1 MADTDKQISA
11 LPAAT
16 SVDDASLFVME
27 QQGDA
32 MSVSGALIKSF
43 AVNSVAPQVQE
54 AQEAAEDVQR
64 RYLENLMEK
73 GVQIIENNVKILENG
88 YQYEICAEASGIQQ
102 IGFSRPVQPE
112 SGERAR

>member
-32 MSVSGALIKSF
+32 MSVSGALIK
-43 AVNSVAPQVQE
+43 
-54 AQEAAEDVQR
+54 R
-64 RYLENLMEK
+64 
-73 GVQIIENNVKILENG
+73 
-88 YQYEICAEASGIQQ
+88 
-102 IGFSRPVQPE
+102 
-112 SGERAR
+112 